1 MRTVFVD
8 LHNHSCLSP
17 CGEDEMVP
25 ALVAGLHK
33 LAGVDVAALT
43 DGRERDRGCIRQ
55 LL

>member
-1 MRTVFVD
+1 MRKVYVD

-33 LAGVDVAALT
+33 LAGVRMYQPIFYCLV
-43 DGRERDRGCIRQ
+43 
-55 LL
+55 